1 MNKKTIKFVAQNKH
15 VLEVRQKPIPA
26 KNIHPEWWKNI
37 PVYSNKESKLRLNPH
52 PNVTVKR
59 CFPTLDIISMGYVF
73 TLWCDLE
80 VTIDKHGSHFVRWLV
95 NEPPVSTWTS
105 SQVEGFEI
113 PIGYQ
118 SNPVFKYHHGWTI
131 KTPKNFSCLITHP
144 FGYQNLPIKSIS
156 GVVDTDEYD
165 GEINVP
171 FVFKEGW
178 SGILPVGTP
187 MFQVIPFERHHWE
200 SEILLKQPGEHT
212 IDVDKMEKIIN
223 SAYGK
228 LFHRKKKYT

>member
-1 MNKKTIKFVAQNKH
+1 
-15 VLEVRQKPIPA
+15 
-26 KNIHPEWWKNI
+26 
-37 PVYSNKESKLRLNPH
+37 
-52 PNVTVKR
+52 
-59 CFPTLDIISMGYVF
+59 
-73 TLWCDLE
+73 
-80 VTIDKHGSHFVRWLV
+80 
-95 NEPPVSTWTS
+95 
-105 SQVEGFEI
+105 
-113 PIGYQ
+113 
-118 SNPVFKYHHGWTI
+118 
-131 KTPKNFSCLITHP
+131 
-144 FGYQNLPIKSIS
+144 
-156 GVVDTDEYD
+156 VDTDEYD